1 MNEKKNIKQ
10 IPDMLTEKRGLK
22 LDEKAVMQT
31 MGQLLS
37 LRGLINLHLPLNETP
52 EAYWEVCVYLT
63 FVYLRY
69 T

>member
-1 MNEKKNIKQ
+1 
-10 IPDMLTEKRGLK
+10 MLTEKRGLK